1 MRKLSFTILV
11 SSCVLGQVYAQE
23 TAPAVKL
30 SHKEAVKIGLEK
42 NVILNQ
48 QKNTLFSRQVQK
60 NQSIAAFTP
69 NLYLQ
74 GQVYRKEGQQQNPEN
89 GNFED
94 LTIDNANASL
104 NAELTIFNGFSRI
117 NTLNQNIQLFR
128 SQSSLVQRTQ
138 QDVIFNVTSQYLQVL
153 LDQELLKIAE
163 ENHKT
168 QQVVLDQLNEQVA
181 LGSKA
186 ESEKYTQDAQVKN
199 MELIALRARVTLE
212 NDKALLT
219 QTLQLD
225 PALPF
230 EAAFPDFQDEY
241 SLGNL
246 VLDSLYKVALENRA
260 DLKQQ
265 DFLTKAN
272 RWAYKNA
279 SNGYYPS
286 ITLFASYGSNYYSLL
301 APSFKDQFWDQNPN
315 LIYGVS
321 FNVPIYDRFQTRSAR
336 VINKVTYEN
345 SKLER
350 DNLEKTIKIDV
361 QRALN
366 NYRAAIQ
373 AYRASQAQFQAGE
386 LALKTQQESFLL
398 GVSDQVALAQA
409 NQTYVQAAASKAQA
423 EVTLVFQNV
432 LLNYALGTLKF
443 EDIQ

>member
-1 MRKLSFTILV
+1 MKKISFAILI
-11 SSCVLGQVYAQE
+11 SCVLGQVCAQE
-23 TAPAVKL
+23 TAPVIKL
-30 SHKEAVKIGLEK
+30 SHQDAVKIGLDK
-42 NVILNQ
+42 NLDLNQ
-48 QKNTLFSRQVQK
+48 QKNTLFARQVQK

-69 NLYLQ
+69 NLYIQ
-74 GQVYRKEGQQQNPEN
+74 GQAARNEGQQQNPEN

-94 LTIDNANASL
+94 LTVDNVGASL
-104 NAELTIFNGFSRI
+104 NAELTLFNGFNRI
-117 NTLNQNIQLFR
+117 NTLNQNVQLFR
-128 SQSSLVQRTQ
+128 SQSSMVQRTE

-168 QQVVLDQLNEQVA
+168 QQVVLAQLDEQVA

-199 MELIALRARVTLE
+199 MELIALRARVTLD
-212 NDKALLT
+212 NDKALLA

-225 PALPF
+225 PAIPF
-230 EAAFPDFQDEY
+230 EVTFPDFQDEY
-241 SLGNL
+241 SLENI
-246 VLDSLYKVALENRA
+246 VLDSLYTLALENRA

-265 DFLTKAN
+265 DYLMKAN
-272 RWAYKNA
+272 RWAYKGA
-279 SNGYYPS
+279 SNGYYPRV
-286 ITLFASYGSNYYSLL
+286 TLFANYGTVYYSTFKS
-301 APSFKDQFWDQNPN
+301 PFKDQFWDQNPN
-315 LIYGVS
+315 LTYGVS
-321 FNVPIYDRFQTRSAR
+321 FFIPIYDRFLTRTTR

-345 SKLER
+345 SKLQR

-361 QRALN
+361 QRAHN

-373 AYRASQAQFQAGE
+373 AYHASQAQFHAGE

>member
-1 MRKLSFTILV
+1 MKKINFVILL
-11 SSCVLGQVYAQE
+11 SCVLGHVYGQE
-23 TAPAVKL
+23 TTSVIKL
-30 SHKEAVKIGLEK
+30 THKEAVKIGLEK
-42 NVILNQ
+42 NVVFNQ
-48 QKNTLFSRQVQK
+48 EKNTLFSRQVQK

-69 NLYLQ
+69 NLYVQ
-74 GQVYRKEGQQQNPEN
+74 GQVFRKEGQQQNPEN
-89 GNFED
+89 GDFED

-117 NTLNQNIQLFR
+117 NTLNQNLHLFR
-128 SQSSLVQRTQ
+128 SQSSMVQRTE

-153 LDQELLKIAE
+153 LDQELLRIAE
-163 ENHKT
+163 ENHRT
-168 QQVVLDQLNEQVA
+168 QQIVLDQLNEQVV
-181 LGSKA
+181 LGAKA

-199 MELIALRARVTLE
+199 MELTALRARVTLD
-212 NDKALLT
+212 NDKAILS

-225 PALPF
+225 PAVPF
-230 EAAFPDFQDEY
+230 EVTFPDFQDNY
-241 SLGNL
+241 SLGNV
-246 VLDSLYKVALENRA
+246 VLDSLYTVALENRA

-265 DFLTKAN
+265 DFLMKAN
-272 RWAYKNA
+272 RMAYKNA
-279 SNGYYPS
+279 SSGYYPR
-286 ITLFASYGSNYYSLL
+286 ITAFANYGSNYYSLL
-301 APSFKDQFWDQNPN
+301 APPFKDQFWDQNPN
-315 LIYGVS
+315 FVYGVS
-321 FNVPIYDRFQTRSAR
+321 FYLPIYDRLQTRSTR

-361 QRALN
+361 QRAHN
-366 NYRAAIQ
+366 NYQAAIQ

-409 NQTYVQAAASKAQA
+409 NQIYVQAASSKAQA

-443 EDIQ
+443 DDIP